1 MSSARVIASVSD
13 ADSGDRRDSGVQSI
27 VGVIGG
33 QMRAHGDTEQM
44 AALPSPGNMRPVST
58 RTVLYDGFLSPA
70 PIYD

>member
-13 ADSGDRRDSGVQSI
+13 ADSGDSGDSGVWSI

-58 RTVLYDGFLSPA
+58 RCCMMASCLLLRSM
-70 PIYD
+70 IK

>member
-13 ADSGDRRDSGVQSI
+13 ADSGDSGVWSI

-58 RTVLYDGFLSPA
+58 LCCMMASCLLLRSM
-70 PIYD
+70 IK

>member
-13 ADSGDRRDSGVQSI
+13 ADSGDSGVWSI

-44 AALPSPGNMRPVST
+44 AALPSPGNMRPVSVHC
-58 RTVLYDGFLSPA
+58 TVYSMMASCLLLRSM
-70 PIYD
+70 IK

>member
-13 ADSGDRRDSGVQSI
+13 ADSGDSGVWSI

-58 RTVLYDGFLSPA
+58 RCCMMASCLLLRSM
-70 PIYD
+70 IK